1 MKKQLLLLMALALTT
16 LVYSQTFTAFDN
28 NNNTLEFNI
37 TSTTTVEVKDYISG
51 GTDVDIP
58 ATVSYNSTT
67 YNVTGIGVLAFQN
80 NTITSVDIP
89 NSVTTIGVGA
99 FSGSTLNTVSIGNGV
114 VTVGASA
121 FYNCSITDVT
131 IPASVTSIGN
141 YAFQNNSLVNLS
153 IGNSVATI
161 GNWAFTSNQLA
172 SLTIP
177 DSVTSI
183 GEFAFQGNPL
193 TCIISEATVP
203 PTITTSTTSGMDTFN
218 TDRSNIN
225 LSIPSGTLSDYAA
238 ATWTGFNSVA
248 EGVTENFTVNH
259 ITYAITS
266 STNNTVKTTDY
277 NTTGGAVVNIP
288 ATVTRGCETY
298 TVTEIGN
305 NSFLQNQL
313 TSVTIPD
320 TVISIGEGAF
330 NNNSISSLTLG
341 SNVEIIGNWAFRHN
355 SLTSLTIP
363 NSVTSISIYAFGN
376 NNITNLSLGSS
387 IEIIGDSAFSENDIL
402 SLTIPDS
409 VISIGDN
416 AFIYSDNMT
425 SLVIGNNVTN
435 IGDFAFAMNPS
446 LSILTNVI
454 IPASVTTIG
463 EYAFGISSLTDV
475 TVLATTPPTITTGGT
490 YDTFATYRSN
500 IHLHI
505 PPGTMGAYVT
515 DAGALWT
522 GFNPV
527 TEDALSVDEF
537 QLQHAVKIIT
547 NPESLTITSTN
558 NLQLNSY
565 TLYTITGAKIHTG
578 ASTEI
583 STSTMSKGIYVLK
596 LDFNQGSLVKKV
608 MIN

>member
-1 MKKQLLLLMALALTT
+1 MKKQLLFLMAT
-16 LVYSQTFTAFDN
+16 LLFSISYAQTVGDTFIDN
-28 NNNTLEFNI
+28 FITYEI
-37 TSTTTVEVKDYISG
+37 TSLSPNNAETVDYDTNG
-51 GTDVDIP
+51 GAVVTIP
-58 ATVSYNSTT
+58 DTVT
-67 YNVTGIGVLAFQN
+67 YNNIVFDVTSVGSACFFDKQLTSITIGNNIISCGQSAFRQNQLVNVVIPDNVLNIGNYSFLNNQLTNIDFGSGLTSIPEQSFQN
-80 NTITSVDIP
+80 N
-89 NSVTTIGVGA
+89 
-99 FSGSTLNTVSIGNGV
+99 
-114 VTVGASA
+114 
-121 FYNCSITDVT
+121 
-131 IPASVTSIGN
+131 
-141 YAFQNNSLVNLS
+141 Q
-153 IGNSVATI
+153 
-161 GNWAFTSNQLA
+161 FTSLN
-172 SLTIP
+172 IP
-177 DSVTSI
+177 DNITAI
-183 GEFAFQGNPL
+183 GWRAFESNNQL
-193 TCIISEATVP
+193 TCITVEATVP
-203 PTITTSTTSGMDTFN
+203 PTIITGTGDSFN
-218 TDRSNIN
+218 TRSNID
-225 LSIPSGTLSDYAA
+225 LTIPTGTANDYAA

-248 EGVTENFTVNH
+248 EGITGNFTVNH

-277 NTTGGAVVNIP
+277 NTTGGTVVNIP

-425 SLVIGNNVTN
+425 SLVIGNNVTS

-446 LSILTNVI
+446 LSILTNVT
-454 IPASVTTIG
+454 IPASVTAIG

-475 TVLATTPPTITTGGT
+475 TVLATIPPTITTGGT

-515 DAGALWT
+515 DPGALWT

-537 QLQHAVKIIT
+537 QLQHVVKIIT

-558 NLQLNSY
+558 SLQLNSY

-583 STSTMSKGIYVLK
+583 STSTMSKGIYILA
-596 LDFNQGSLVKKV
+596 LDFDQGMLIKKV